1 MPEEPEQ
8 EETYAAADET
18 SGYERITDIRASMRR
33 KMKKTYSHL
42 MKGISVKVN
51 LILTQD
57 MNMNQTA

>member
-1 MPEEPEQ
+1 MQQLMRPPVM
-8 EETYAAADET
+8 
-18 SGYERITDIRASMRR
+18 RITDIRAGMRR

-42 MKGISVKVN
+42 MKRLSSVKVN

>member
-1 MPEEPEQ
+1 MQQLMRPPVM
-8 EETYAAADET
+8 
-18 SGYERITDIRASMRR
+18 RITDIRAGMRR

-42 MKGISVKVN
+42 MKRISVKVN